1 MRTLF
6 ALCAAAATAF
16 PAILSAET
24 LPGDVAFTEYG
35 EVAESLTGAAGD
47 PAEGYKSAVSRG
59 IGNCVACHVAEGWK
73 DQQFPGDVG
82 PELTGVGTRYD
93 EAQIRGILVNAKH
106 TFPETVMPAFYNV
119 GGIYRPGDGYT
130 GKAAK
135 SPDVTVLT
143 AQQIEDILALLLT
156 FTEE

>member
-24 LPGDVAFTEYG
+24 APTEVSFSEYG
-35 EVAESLTGAAGD
+35 EVFESLTGVPGD
-47 PAEGYKSAVSRG
+47 PEEGYKSAVSRG
-59 IGNCVACHVAEGWK
+59 AGNCVACHTAQGWS
-73 DQQFPGDVG
+73 QEQFPGDVG
-82 PELTGVGTRYD
+82 PELTGVGARY
-93 EAQIRGILVNAKH
+93 EPAQIRGILVNAKH

-119 GGIYRPGDGYT
+119 SNLYRPGDGYT

>member
-24 LPGDVAFTEYG
+24 APTAVSFTEYG
-35 EVAESLTGAAGD
+35 EVFESLTGVPGD
-47 PAEGYKSAVSRG
+47 PEEGYKAAVHRG
-59 IGNCVACHVAEGWK
+59 TGNCVACHTAEGWK
-73 DQQFPGDVG
+73 DEQFPGDVG
-82 PELTGVGTRYD
+82 PELTGVGARYD
-93 EAQIRGILVNAKH
+93 EAHLRGILVNAKH

-119 GGIYRPGDGYT
+119 SDLYRPGDGYT

-135 SPDVTVLT
+135 SLDVTVLT
-143 AQQIEDILALLLT
+143 AQQVEDILALLLT
-156 FTEE
+156 FTED